1 MQARYNNLSH
11 RLSSK
16 IDLVQNSFNLSN
28 PPASRNCCLP
38 TSEIEKNRIINS
50 LAKYVKNKKFQWFA
64 KTKLQK
70 KNYVSNATKKVDCKI
85 SQKVGRTI
93 FKVLMQKY
101 LLKT

>member
-1 MQARYNNLSH
+1 MQARYNNRSQ
-11 RLSSK
+11 RLSSN

-38 TSEIEKNRIINS
+38 TSEIEKIRIINS
-50 LAKYVKNKKFQWFA
+50 LAKYVKNKNFQWFA

-70 KNYVSNATKKVDCKI
+70 KLCQQCKKKVDCKI

-93 FKVLMQKY
+93 FKVFDAKIFI
-101 LLKT
+101 KT

>member
-1 MQARYNNLSH
+1 MYYGKSKEKVLPVQARYNNLSH

-28 PPASRNCCLP
+28 PPASKNCCLP
-38 TSEIEKNRIINS
+38 TSGIEKIRIINS

-70 KNYVSNATKKVDCKI
+70 KKLCQQCNKK
-85 SQKVGRTI
+85 S
-93 FKVLMQKY
+93 
-101 LLKT
+101 